1 MIRLIFTFA
10 AASGLVSVVLGA
22 FAAHGLRGQLD
33 ERLEHAFETGV
44 HYQMIHSVVLLIVG
58 LMVEHWGR
66 HWALSS
72 AAWSFVAGIFLFSGS
87 LYLLALTGMKWLGPI
102 TPIGGLAFI
111 VGWGLLAVGIWQ
123 NTAH

>member
-1 MIRLIFTFA
+1 MIRLIFTFGA
-10 AASGLVSVVLGA
+10 LSGLVSVVLGA

-44 HYQMIHSVVLLIVG
+44 HYQMVHSVVLLIVG

-66 HWALSS
+66 HWALDS
-72 AAWSFVAGIFLFSGS
+72 AAWSFVAGILLFSGS

-111 VGWGLLAVGIWQ
+111 VGWALLAIGIWQ